1 MPDAFSGDLSV
12 AASEFVPRGFGGPA
26 QQPQG
31 GAVHQQQEIP
41 PHLQSYELVSW
52 KGQAFNE
59 KSDLGN
65 DGS

>member
-1 MPDAFSGDLSV
+1 MPDAFSGNLSV

-52 KGQAFNE
+52 KG
-59 KSDLGN
+59 
-65 DGS
+65 